1 MFRGTKS
8 SEKFA
13 NIEPAQNFRCGLKGF
28 FQERSV
34 LFFISV
40 IAFWALILFGQSIYI
55 RFANSIIWGTVDFH
69 RINTFRLTCT
79 GCKIQINNDANWA
92 GLFSPCNV
100 IMYFPVS
107 NEVEPIAKYDY
118 YGTSRRLL
126 PYGFNVL
133 PSFCSEENKS
143 CDLVIKNFQKL
154 PAANSSMYHKR
165 LFSDDSVDV
174 DFYYYPTIDLIIPHD
189 WSGQLVIHSGSQSSE
204 HPHPTVIVPFK
215 KPPGFSW
222 LPSLYPEISPDI
234 SLPSLYLHS
243 EYSLTKNYPM
253 FFNGA
258 RGGQYRNVTV
268 RCSTGAFVARGAE
281 FAPGSVVDVNFP
293 MGDIIISANQE
304 IQTSVSSIYSATPPF
319 VTEVFISA
327 SLPDARLFIALIG
340 TNFRSLVAGDI
351 NLNVPNGTCQ
361 MHTPAPLPGL
371 GAHANVT
378 FFCDFSS
385 GIKNSGPVAGP
396 ILLSYFGGN
405 VITTGFD
412 LFLLAAAGD
421 SVSVDSPS
429 VKKQALKMGSS
440 SGQGCGDEL
449 SESIEKSPGNI
460 CAVAAAGSQK
470 VPPFS
475 ISTANN
481 AVTMLPAHNSTRS
494 SSCFKFTS
502 FAARSLTLGS
512 LLYEHRTNPDEDT
525 NIQAIATCPV
535 VFEKDNPA
543 TLGRIATTNSD
554 YHIPYQEQQKL
565 ETAIRAL
572 QQNNASF
579 IIIKTKGGGA
589 NLPGYFTL
597 SKRKIY
603 AVIDPT
609 MIQTLT
615 FGLLPIPT
623 LAVDVRMFLI
633 RIWIWIFVDNIF
645 RFLLVL
651 VFVLT

>member
-1 MFRGTKS
+1 MVVG
-8 SEKFA
+8 
-13 NIEPAQNFRCGLKGF
+13 
-28 FQERSV
+28 
-34 LFFISV
+34 
-40 IAFWALILFGQSIYI
+40 
-55 RFANSIIWGTVDFH
+55 
-69 RINTFRLTCT
+69 
-79 GCKIQINNDANWA
+79 
-92 GLFSPCNV
+92 
-100 IMYFPVS
+100 
-107 NEVEPIAKYDY
+107 
-118 YGTSRRLL
+118 
-126 PYGFNVL
+126 
-133 PSFCSEENKS
+133 
-143 CDLVIKNFQKL
+143 
-154 PAANSSMYHKR
+154 
-165 LFSDDSVDV
+165 DV
-174 DFYYYPTIDLIIPHD
+174 
-189 WSGQLVIHSGSQSSE
+189 
-204 HPHPTVIVPFK
+204 
-215 KPPGFSW
+215 
-222 LPSLYPEISPDI
+222 
-234 SLPSLYLHS
+234 
-243 EYSLTKNYPM
+243 
-253 FFNGA
+253 
-258 RGGQYRNVTV
+258 
-268 RCSTGAFVARGAE
+268 
-281 FAPGSVVDVNFP
+281 
-293 MGDIIISANQE
+293 
-304 IQTSVSSIYSATPPF
+304 
-319 VTEVFISA
+319 
-327 SLPDARLFIALIG
+327 
-340 TNFRSLVAGDI
+340 

-361 MHTPAPLPGL
+361 MHTPTPLPGL
-371 GAHANVT
+371 GARANVT
-378 FFCDFSS
+378 FYCDFSS

-405 VITTGFD
+405 VIATGFD
-412 LFLLAAAGD
+412 LGFLAAAGD

-429 VKKQALKMGSS
+429 VKKQTVTTGS
-440 SGQGCGDEL
+440 SGQGCGDESL
-449 SESIEKSPGNI
+449 EQSPGNI
-460 CAVAAAGSQK
+460 CAVAATGSQK

-475 ISTANN
+475 VSTANN

-494 SSCFKFTS
+494 SSYFKFIS
-502 FAARSLTLGS
+502 VAARSLTLGS
-512 LLYEHRTNPDEDT
+512 LKYEHRTIPDEDT